1 MLCFV
6 GVEWNRMDEIKEINE
21 NWREDFAKKKV
32 VQNCLEKNCEKMEVV
47 RNGAFNLIFGC
58 LNYS

>member
-21 NWREDFAKKKV
+21 NWREDFEKKRGSAK
-32 VQNCLEKNCEKMEVV
+32 L
-47 RNGAFNLIFGC
+47 FGKE
-58 LNYS
+58 L